1 MTVYIVMYS
10 GEYIQ
15 TFSTYNEA
23 LWFVQSQVKIPG
35 YRYDIFAK
43 RY

>member
-1 MTVYIVMYS
+1 MTVYIVTYS

-23 LWFVQSQVKIPG
+23 LWFVQSQVKIAG

>member
-23 LWFVQSQVKIPG
+23 LWFVQSQVNIPG